1 MRCAA
6 LAVKTCVALGTACLL
21 AGLAGCTLSSRGHQ
35 DGPSVPLTEH
45 VAPSLFVAVVP
56 GPALPTNATG
66 QVLSGVMAASAR
78 PGEDVEILRAGTKP
92 AVLVAADSPPPATV
106 TIPGK
111 PTAPNAGATA
121 YQEATYQ
128 NDLKLWEREAAA
140 ERRAV
145 VTRTDAAISTWV
157 NGLGIAKRVGQ
168 SPADGTGSGNLAS
181 ECAAADSALAGLQ
194 EMDGRIFSN
203 RRVIMLFADSLSDV
217 PAPCE
222 LNGDDV
228 IVITTFLPSAA
239 TASAAQADL
248 LSAGAAWAIVLGPEA
263 TTSQLAQLVSVGL
276 DQVKSTE
283 TLSGRPYSLTTA
295 PSCCRAR

>member
-111 PTAPNAGATA
+111 PTAPNAGVTVLPVSVSSAESRCGRSPRRTRSFPLEALPAAMEARRRPTA
-121 YQEATYQ
+121 SNASSSSRPEQFPGDAPHRSAMSYHASS
-128 NDLKLWEREAAA
+128 LSSAK
-140 ERRAV
+140 
-145 VTRTDAAISTWV
+145 TRTLRPPTIRPSNVCVTWMRDMPSCSTPTRLKPVQVSGANLTPSSTGCAVSYAAGAGRLRTRPSC
-157 NGLGIAKRVGQ
+157 
-168 SPADGTGSGNLAS
+168 SG
-181 ECAAADSALAGLQ
+181 
-194 EMDGRIFSN
+194 
-203 RRVIMLFADSLSDV
+203 
-217 PAPCE
+217 APC
-222 LNGDDV
+222 LSP
-228 IVITTFLPSAA
+228 FLGSRPS
-239 TASAAQADL
+239 DL
-248 LSAGAAWAIVLGPEA
+248 RMA
-263 TTSQLAQLVSVGL
+263 
-276 DQVKSTE
+276 
-283 TLSGRPYSLTTA
+283 RPQ
-295 PSCCRAR
+295 PPARPPPRW

>member
-35 DGPSVPLTEH
+35 GDPSVPLTEH

-92 AVLVAADSPPPATV
+92 TVLVVADSPPPATV

-111 PTAPNAGATA
+111 PTAPNAGATS
-121 YQEATYQ
+121 YQEAIYQ
-128 NDLKLWEREAAA
+128 NDLKLWERRLQPEGAPSSP
-140 ERRAV
+140 V
-145 VTRTDAAISTWV
+145 KTLLCTST
-157 NGLGIAKRVGQ
+157 NGLGIAKRVSE
-168 SPADGTGSGNLAS
+168 SPAAETGSGSLAS
-181 ECAAADSALAGLQ
+181 ECAAADSVCPACRKWTGVSSEPSHDHVFANSLADVRAL
-194 EMDGRIFSN
+194 
-203 RRVIMLFADSLSDV
+203 
-217 PAPCE
+217 CE

-228 IVITTFLPSAA
+228 IVVTTFLPSAV
-239 TASAAQADL
+239 TASEIQADL
-248 LSAGAAWAIVLGPEA
+248 LSVGAAWTIVLVRR
-263 TTSQLAQLVSVGL
+263 QL
-276 DQVKSTE
+276 
-283 TLSGRPYSLTTA
+283 P
-295 PSCCRAR
+295 PSSPSSSASAWTRS